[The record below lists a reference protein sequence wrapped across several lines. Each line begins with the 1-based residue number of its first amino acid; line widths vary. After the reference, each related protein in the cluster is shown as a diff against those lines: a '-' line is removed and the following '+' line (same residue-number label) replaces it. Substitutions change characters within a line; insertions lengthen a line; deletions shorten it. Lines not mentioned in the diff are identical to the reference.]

1 MDLGEAHEIYGKI
14 KVLHIDDNE
23 LHLKILKEN
32 LVAVNTEII
41 VDSENDVNIAL
52 QKLKTNNYDCIL
64 LDYIMPIKDGIYV
77 SKKIREICDVPIILY
92 TNISNEN
99 IPEEAFF
106 IGIDDFLKKD
116 IEPKHY
122 QVLNTKI
129 INITKEHRTKKIFQE
144 IIDSIDDS
152 ILILDDRY
160 NIIYH
165 NVNLI
170 NITNKTN
177 LLGKPIIDLIEKNSK
192 KEFIKFLNSNEKII
206 QSVIED
212 TEEIS
217 YFVEITKSKVKYIEN
232 GFYLLKLKDIT
243 GILVQNTIK
252 TQSEERFLA
261 LANIS
266 PDAIMIGNIYGY
278 VTYINEAY
286 TKLTGYSWDEI
297 IGKHI
302 LQLQVM
308 KGRNMRPYWSL
319 IKQVI
324 MGKKANA
331 TTEFTY
337 SRRDGSS
344 GVGDFFVGIAK
355 VGNKRELVGIVRDI
369 TERRMKE
376 EEFQNIFKSSPEG
389 IILLDMLGSIKGIN
403 ESAKEILNVEEN
415 EVIGRKIF
423 EAESEIL
430 ESSISIKE
438 LYNKLLSERTSE
450 SLEIKIKHDMDFKW
464 LEINTSIVKV
474 LDENLGIQI
483 ILRDIS
489 DQKKIEWEKEI
500 YTKNLEKMVEE
511 RTNQLLDNERMVT
524 LAKVSSM
531 IAHDLK
537 GPLQVINNSLH
548 LIKLKP
554 EEQDKFLGYIANATK
569 QANDLIEEMRVHS
582 KRTPLN
588 LDLID
593 LNEMIEES
601 LIQVKVAEN
610 IDFEINSKSNYK
622 IMVDKSKFIRVL
634 NNIFKNAIEAMPNG
648 GKLTV
653 NVENGSNNTSIKI
666 SDTGIGI
673 SKEKLNYIFRPFQT
687 TKEKGMGLGL
697 NYCKNTI
704 EEHGGCIEVSSE
716 LGKGTTFN
724 ILIPKIMENNNVN
737 LVEIK
742 DTLIT

>member
-14 KVLHIDDNE
+14 KVLHIDDDE

-32 LVAVNTEII
+32 LLLINDEII
-41 VDSENDVNIAL
+41 VDSIKEINIAL
-52 QKLKTNNYDCIL
+52 QKLNTNNYDCIL

-77 SKKIREICDVPIILY
+77 SKKIREISNVPIILY

-99 IPEEAFF
+99 ISEEAFF

-116 IEPKHY
+116 VGEKHY

-129 INITKEHRTKKIFQE
+129 VNITKEYRTKKILQE

-152 ILILDDRY
+152 ILILDEKY

-165 NVNLI
+165 NVNLV
-170 NITNKTN
+170 NITNKIN
-177 LLGKPIIDLIEKNSK
+177 LLGKSIIDLIEKNSK
-192 KEFIKFLNSNEKII
+192 KEFIKFLNSNEKVI

-217 YFVEITKSKVKYIEN
+217 YFVEINKSKVKYVEN
-232 GFYLLKLKDIT
+232 GFYLLKIKDIT
-243 GILVQNTIK
+243 KILVQNTIK
-252 TQSEERFLA
+252 TQSEERFLS

-297 IGKHI
+297 IGKHV

-319 IKQVI
+319 IKQII
-324 MGKKANA
+324 MGKKSNA

-337 SRRDGSS
+337 SRKDGSS
-344 GVGDFFVGIAK
+344 GVGDFFVGMAK

-376 EEFQNIFKSSPEG
+376 EEFQNIFKTSPEG
-389 IILLDMLGSIKGIN
+389 IILLDMSGYIKGIN
-403 ESAKEILNVEEN
+403 ESAKEILTIEEDK
-415 EVIGRKIF
+415 VIGKKIF
-423 EAESEIL
+423 EAEKEIL
-430 ESSISIKE
+430 ESNISIRE
-438 LYNKLLSERTSE
+438 VYNKLLSERNSE
-450 SLEIKIKHDMDFKW
+450 SLEIKIKQGTDFKW

-489 DQKKIEWEKEI
+489 DQKRIEQEKEI
-500 YTKNLEKMVEE
+500 YTQNLEKMVEE

-588 LDLID
+588 INLID

-601 LIQVKVAEN
+601 LIQVKVTEN
-610 IDFEINSKSNYK
+610 IDFEIKSKSNYK

-634 NNIFKNAIEAMPNG
+634 NNLLKNAIEAMPNG

-653 NVENGSNNTSIKI
+653 AVEEGSSNISIKI

-673 SKEKLNYIFRPFQT
+673 PQDKLNNIFRPFQT
-687 TKEKGMGLGL
+687 TKEKGIGLGL

-704 EEHGGCIEVSSE
+704 EEHGGSINVSSE
-716 LGKGTTFN
+716 LGKGTTLT
-724 ILIPKIMENNNVN
+724 ILIPKNMEDYDVN
-737 LVEIK
+737 LIETK